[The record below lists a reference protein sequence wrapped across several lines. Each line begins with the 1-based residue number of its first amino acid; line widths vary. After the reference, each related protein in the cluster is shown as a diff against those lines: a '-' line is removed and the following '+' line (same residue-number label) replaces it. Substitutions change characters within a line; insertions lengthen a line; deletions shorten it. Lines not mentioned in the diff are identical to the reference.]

1 MSREKREKRRIER
14 CEKEDR
20 EMKIEN
26 EVERTE
32 KGEPAPTRSTAPL
45 LSSSDINFTVEVDE
59 RTRENDL
66 K

>member
-1 MSREKREKRRIER
+1 
-14 CEKEDR
+14 
-20 EMKIEN
+20 MKIEN
-26 EVERTE
+26 EVGRTE

>member
-1 MSREKREKRRIER
+1 
-14 CEKEDR
+14 
-20 EMKIEN
+20 MKIEN
-26 EVERTE
+26 EAGRTE
-32 KGEPAPTRSTAPL
+32 KGEPALTRSMAPL

>member
-1 MSREKREKRRIER
+1 
-14 CEKEDR
+14 
-20 EMKIEN
+20 MKIEN
-26 EVERTE
+26 EVRRTE
-32 KGEPAPTRSTAPL
+32 KGEPAPSRSMAPL